1 MVVHRGA
8 VGQPTV
14 RWVRSVKDEVLD
26 RLIFFGQAS
35 LQRAL
40 DRYVR
45 HFHRERN
52 HQGRG
57 NVIPFPAPDDRVGS
71 RDGHVVR
78 REDLGGLLSFY
89 HREAG

>member
-1 MVVHRGA
+1 M
-8 VGQPTV
+8 
-14 RWVRSVKDEVLD
+14 RSVKEEVLD
-26 RLIFFGQAS
+26 RLIFFGHAS

-45 HFHRERN
+45 HFHAERN
-52 HQGRG
+52 HQGRD
-57 NVIPFPAPDDRVGS
+57 NEIPFPSPKDRVGS

-78 REDLGGLLSFY
+78 REGLGGLLSFY